1 MPSQTLTVEEQE
13 WEAECDKLMELSN
26 ADMCAKEKRKKGA
39 LCSVSGGNYE
49 KKIHNVVKCCTING
63 KPFNTQKE
71 EELGGSSSK
80 NDIECTYT
88 NDEGLDGI
96 IGIEVKKKGTPDW
109 MQCSIIY
116 NKETKKWEGSK
127 KCKIPPKS
135 QDIFIQ
141 LIKDYNIF
149 DGEIP
154 PFMQK
159 AITHEEWLQIK
170 KDAEGKWDDQYFDIP
185 NNIIRKLYREKGCQ
199 YIQISDG
206 YGLYHLG
213 EDVCNFSV
221 PAFDIEQQLRIR
233 TKIHTRKNK
242 KGFCK
247 LSVTIAAQPKNIKN
261 FNKSPYSLDDRNK
274 LPRKLVYD
282 PTQ

>member
-1 MPSQTLTVEEQE
+1 MSSQTLTVEEQE
-13 WEAECDKLMELSN
+13 WEAEYNKLMKISN
-26 ADMCAKEKRKKGA
+26 ATMCAEEEHKNKGA

-49 KKIHNVVKCCTING
+49 KKIYKVVQQCNING
-63 KPFNTQKE
+63 VKFNTQPE
-71 EELGGSSSK
+71 EELGGSSSN
-80 NDIECTYT
+80 NDVECNYT
-88 NDEGLDGI
+88 GSRD
-96 IGIEVKKKGTPDW
+96 IGIEAKKYKTPDW

-116 NKETKKWEGSK
+116 NEETKKWEGSK

-135 QDIFIQ
+135 RDIFIQ

-149 DGEIP
+149 DGDIP

-159 AITHEEWLQIK
+159 PITHEEWLQIK
-170 KDAEGKWDDQYFDIP
+170 KDTKKWDDQYFDIS
-185 NNIIRKLYREKGCQ
+185 NDIIRKLYREKGCQ

-213 EDVCNFSV
+213 EDICNFSV
-221 PAFDIEQQLRIR
+221 PIFDIEQRLRIR

-242 KGFCK
+242 KGFCS
-247 LSVTIAAQPKNIKN
+247 LSVTIAAQPKNIKKL
-261 FNKSPYSLDDRNK
+261 NKSTYSLDDRDK
-274 LPRKLVYD
+274 LPGKLVYD